1 MSTSRFK
8 TLLAIAL
15 MAASLSST
23 AAVDPHAGPAAAS
36 PAHRLSF
43 DHGRKWKTDEP
54 LRAGMAEIRAAL
66 GTLQAP
72 TKQGPISD
80 AEYRAVGVAI
90 EKSVGDI
97 VARCKLPPAADA
109 NLHVIV
115 ADLVA
120 AADTLQG
127 KAATKPA
134 QGLRQARR
142 ALLDY
147 ERYFDDHR
155 KAIGSR

>member
-1 MSTSRFK
+1 MSASRLFAS
-8 TLLAIAL
+8 LAIL
-15 MAASLSST
+15 AASLSAM
-23 AAVDPHAGPAAAS
+23 AAVDPHDAHATTAP
-36 PAHRLSF
+36 PHRLTL

-72 TKQGPISD
+72 KKQGPISD
-80 AEYRAVGVAI
+80 AEYRDVGVAI

-109 NLHVIV
+109 NLHIIV

-127 KAATKPA
+127 KTGSRPP
-134 QGLRQARR
+134 QGLRQVRR

-147 ERYFDDHR
+147 ERFFDDRR
-155 KAIGSR
+155 KARGSA